1 MPRRLSSTCAAFGL
15 ELIRISSPHFDPIA
29 STLTHRSLPVFTR
42 PPRNTPVNRQPAKES
57 CAARERPLRGP
68 SQALNPPPGPARP
81 ASPPPVVAKRLGRM
95 APSGVARPIRF
106 LKALSGCAA
115 IFCQRSAG
123 FRWQTDQAVA
133 ARPLQDS
140 SDLPWTARG
149 PFAVRRFARSAT
161 VGGGRCGVCRS
172 RHSAAPASRLLNR
185 PFNGPKPGLDR

>member
-1 MPRRLSSTCAAFGL
+1 
-15 ELIRISSPHFDPIA
+15 
-29 STLTHRSLPVFTR
+29 
-42 PPRNTPVNRQPAKES
+42 
-57 CAARERPLRGP
+57 
-68 SQALNPPPGPARP
+68 
-81 ASPPPVVAKRLGRM
+81 M

-161 VGGGRCGVCRS
+161 VGGGVG
-172 RHSAAPASRLLNR
+172 AACAAAVTRQPRLHA
-185 PFNGPKPGLDR
+185 F